1 MVHSVPVLL
10 ARTFPVLALF
20 FLATI
25 SLVAQ
30 TADRSMRCDVFGPD
44 SVFFDKVDFNRY
56 LPGTFTID
64 LKVVHNGSAAIDS
77 VVAFPRS
84 NQRFTVIAP
93 ASRLLT
99 ARMQPGDTLQT
110 DFTLQV
116 NPRSE
121 SGLDTITVAVSG
133 KEGART
139 ERSWIIWVEKE
150 YRPVNE
156 VLCPDPGNITVAFID
171 TLNAYVATPMVFPVS
186 VINRGDAPSKETR
199 LFYVATGGVSPAL
212 GQELVLDL
220 GTIAPGERV
229 DRVFLIDA
237 VRRNNDTTVFPA
249 FKAQGRGGLGDRLY
263 DTLCSYTLDIPP
275 VREVFFELE
284 CESDPQIR
292 FVDGKYIPNPFSW
305 DVRVRNSG
313 NSRAKNVRAVISL
326 PVAYVLEGGSNELF
340 IGDLAPGEERAF
352 SWTVRARPVSVADSS
367 EICVRVFD
375 SFNRTA
381 VCCDSLILPASRAPD
396 LLASC
401 LVVPDTVRVDPQ
413 TGLYQPAAFTVDVDV
428 QNLGSDGADS
438 VWAEIIIAD
447 PDIRFMLPTGARQ
460 HVADRLEA
468 SDVARVQW
476 RLAPLPVALPRDLIL
491 QVRVTSR
498 NSATAT
504 TSCSVY
510 IHAALAPELAC
521 EASTI
526 PDDTLHFSTA
536 TLLHDELWFTAT
548 VHNRGSIAAR
558 DLQATILLP
567 PDISIRAQE
576 SAVLYRTDP
585 LEVDSSWTV
594 RWRLLPVKKRE
605 GSLDT
610 IRVEFR
616 SAGLTTYC
624 GDWIF
629 IIGIPPVT
637 VFTIPRDVVERYNR
651 EFTMPIL
658 VDESEN
664 KDIHE
669 IELFVTYDET
679 KIDFL
684 AWETD
689 GTLLEQGWTIG
700 ARGGDGRISFR
711 AFNDTA
717 SLQGIGELIRMRYR
731 VRFGDGAD
739 ILNVSSSPLEF
750 DSLSS
755 SVNRGGILARYYNGD
770 VVVSGDCLY
779 PLKATRNYVSLRNA
793 PNPFNPSTQLQL
805 VLPYDGHVSI
815 VVHDALGRQVAHPQD
830 GVLRQG
836 SHHILFDGSDLPSG
850 PYHAILRIDG
860 GVATIHRMLLL
871 R

>member
-1 MVHSVPVLL
+1 MLRLDTITV
-10 ARTFPVLALF
+10 ARTLAVLALF
-20 FLATI
+20 FTSTL
-25 SLVAQ
+25 LLPAQ
-30 TADRSMRCDVFGPD
+30 TSDRRIRCEVIGPD
-44 SVFFDKVDFNRY
+44 SVYFDKVDFNRY
-56 LPGTFTID
+56 IPGTFTID
-64 LKVVHNGSAAIDS
+64 LQVVHIGSTPIDS

-84 NQRFTVIAP
+84 NQRFTIIAP
-93 ASRLLT
+93 ASRLLS
-99 ARMQPGDTLQT
+99 AHMLPGDTLRT

-139 ERSWIIWVEKE
+139 ECSWIIWVEKE

-156 VLCPDPGNITVAFID
+156 VLCPVPGSITAAFID
-171 TLNAYVATPMVFPVS
+171 TLNAYVPTPMVFPVS

-199 LFYVATGGVSPAL
+199 LFYVATGGISLAL

-220 GTIAPGERV
+220 GTLAPGERV
-229 DRVFLIDA
+229 DRVFLIDP

-263 DTLCSYTLDIPP
+263 DTVCTYSLDIPP
-275 VREVFFELE
+275 IREVFFDLE

-292 FVDGKYIPNPFSW
+292 FEDGRYVPNPFAW
-305 DVRVRNSG
+305 NVRVRNSG

-340 IGDLAPGEERAF
+340 VGDLAPGEERDIA
-352 SWTVRARPVSVADSS
+352 WTVRARPVPVADSS

-375 SFNRTA
+375 SFNRSA
-381 VCCDSLILPASRAPD
+381 VCCDSLILPASRKPD
-396 LLASC
+396 ITASC
-401 LVVPDTVRVDPQ
+401 LVLPDTIRVDTQ
-413 TGLYQPAAFTVDVDV
+413 TGLYQPGEFTVDVDV
-428 QNLGSDGADS
+428 RNLGSDGADS

-447 PDIRFMLPTGARQ
+447 PDIRFIAPSGARQ
-460 HVADRLEA
+460 PVAARLEA

-476 RLAPLPVALPRDLIL
+476 RLGPLPVAIPRDLPI

-498 NSATAT
+498 NSATT
-504 TSCSVY
+504 TTTCSVF
-510 IHAALAPELAC
+510 IHAALAPELSC
-521 EASTI
+521 EARSI
-526 PDDTLHFSTA
+526 PDDTLHFNTA
-536 TLLHDELWFTAT
+536 SLLHDELWFTAT
-548 VHNRGSIAAR
+548 VSNRGSIAAR

-567 PDISIRAQE
+567 PDISIPAQE
-576 SAVLYRTDP
+576 SAVLYRPEP
-585 LEVDSSWTV
+585 LGVDSSWTV

-616 SAGLTTYC
+616 SAALSTYC
-624 GDWIF
+624 ADWIF

-637 VFTIPRDVVERYNR
+637 VFTIPRDVVERYGR

-658 VDESEN
+658 IDESEN

-669 IELFVTYDET
+669 IELFVTYDKS

-684 AWETD
+684 SWETD

-731 VRFGDGAD
+731 VRFGDGED

-750 DSLSS
+750 DSLAS

-779 PLKATRNYVSLRNA
+779 PLKATRNFVTLNNA
-793 PNPFNPSTQLQL
+793 PNPFNPSTRLQL
-805 VLPYDGHVSI
+805 TLPYDADVS
-815 VVHDALGRQVAHPQD
+815 VHVHDALGRRVAILHE
-830 GVLRQG
+830 GVLRNG
-836 SHHILFDGSDLPSG
+836 SHTIPFDGSALASG
-850 PYHAILRIDG
+850 PYHAVLRIDG
-860 GVATIHRMLLL
+860 GVASVHHMLLL